1 MSEENEVNLLNLIDN
16 VNIDKLSST
25 LKEIEKYEKLIDKIS
40 GIITKLN
47 NIGVIPAIVRIVGK
61 KADVTNIDAP
71 LPQISPLSIEATSST
86 HLLLYKQ
93 LNEQSEENIANMFKN
108 AVLIE
113 QENLKLKEQEEKE
126 IKKNEDRTG

>member
-1 MSEENEVNLLNLIDN
+1 MDGENEVNLLNLIDN